1 MKIIGKKKMR
11 ALLMCSR
18 KGRCSYVIKRVHRAE
33 NGIWTQ
39 PSRPTAAL
47 LGPECIMEFDKIN

>member
-1 MKIIGKKKMR
+1 MR